1 MLKKELKQDKII
13 VSPIG
18 LGFRVGREHNL
29 PLLHTDNRHQ
39 SRVGAYMKACI
50 NYLFIY
56 QTRFTDS
63 VSDCGVDAK
72 TAARVRQ
79 IAEQVVFEGVKEKY

>member
-1 MLKKELKQDKII
+1 
-13 VSPIG
+13 
-18 LGFRVGREHNL
+18 
-29 PLLHTDNRHQ
+29 
-39 SRVGAYMKACI
+39 MKACI

-72 TAARVRQ
+72 TAALVRQ
-79 IAEQVVFEGVKEKY
+79 IAEQVVFEGVKEKYNY